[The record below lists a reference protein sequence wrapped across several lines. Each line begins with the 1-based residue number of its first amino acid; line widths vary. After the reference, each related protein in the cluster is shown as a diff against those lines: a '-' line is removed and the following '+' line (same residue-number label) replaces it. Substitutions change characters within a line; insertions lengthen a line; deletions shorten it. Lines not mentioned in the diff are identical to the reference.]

1 MTNTFMKMWKRPI
14 QIGIA
19 TTIGLLA
26 ALLGDGGWDLLSA
39 VTLGVPVAVA
49 AWLGLVRRSR

>member
-1 MTNTFMKMWKRPI
+1 MKMWKRPI

-26 ALLGDGGWDLLSA
+26 ALLGDGVWDLLSA

-49 AWLGLVRRSR
+49 AWLGLVRHSR

>member
-1 MTNTFMKMWKRPI
+1 MTNAFMKMWKRPI

-49 AWLGLVRRSR
+49 AWLGLVRR